1 MFLLSNLLL
10 ENKIPGLILAV
21 VIKVDRNVL
30 QINVLRKAHVDTF
43 LGNLQISERD
53 VIRNCC

>member
-30 QINVLRKAHVDTF
+30 QISVLGKAHVDTF
-43 LGNLQISERD
+43 LGNLQISEGD

>member
-10 ENKIPGLILAV
+10 ENEIPGLILAV
-21 VIKVDRNVL
+21 VIKVDRNEL
-30 QINVLRKAHVDTF
+30 QISILGITHVDTV
-43 LGNLQISERD
+43 LGNLQISDED